1 MSDDRVRRNSVSCGP
16 SVVARTAWR
25 GVHVQPPHV
34 HDETRIVVV
43 VDGSFDE
50 RYEKHSRR
58 CEPGLAIFRPAGELH
73 SERYDSGGGTY
84 VSVALSAEACDQPTL
99 QDVLARLGPD
109 VRSPAI
115 RALGSRLADE
125 ILHADRWSALSV
137 QGLSLEIVA
146 AMSRRTAEQHGR
158 QPRFI
163 ASVCEM
169 LRNDRSTRWT
179 LEGIAAVTDVAPAT
193 VSRAFRRH
201 VGMSIGDYLRSLRVE
216 EARRLIVSTE
226 RTLADIAAETGFS
239 DQSHLT
245 RSFRRVLGIAPST
258 YRQTAIDA
266 STRST
271 MSDPS

>member
-1 MSDDRVRRNSVSCGP
+1 MSDECVRRKSVSCGS

-25 GVHVQPPHV
+25 GMHVQPPHV

-50 RYEKHSRR
+50 QSAKQSRR
-58 CEPGLAIFRPAGELH
+58 CEPGFAIFRPAGEVH
-73 SERYDSGGGTY
+73 SERYDTGGGTY
-84 VSVALSAEACDQPTL
+84 VSVALSPEACDDPPL
-99 QDVLARLGPD
+99 RDVLARLGPY
-109 VRSPAI
+109 VRSPVL

-146 AMSRRTAEQHGR
+146 AMGRRRADQHGR

-169 LRNDRSTRWT
+169 LHNDRSRHWT
-179 LEGIAAVTDVAPAT
+179 LDGISAATDVAASN
-193 VSRAFRRH
+193 VSRSFRRH
-201 VGMSIGDYLRSLRVE
+201 VGMSIGDYLRSLRVQ

-258 YRQTAIDA
+258 YRQTAIDT
-266 STRST
+266 STRSNL
-271 MSDPS
+271 SDPS